1 MGLGNVV
8 RRHMGACALLAVVT
22 VAAIVAAHCYLQ
34 ARSDAR
40 ERAAREVRDEYL
52 ALFAVSDSDS
62 SPLQIDVVR
71 TDEWG
76 NEVAGVVMDDRSRA
90 LLRVAA
96 EAYNADPSTT
106 LEVDPDDLER
116 AYREDALETFNDD
129 PSRNAALALWLWMAR
144 PADLVYAGDTYD
156 DGGHIL
162 EVGGT
167 DANSG
172 GAYSNIE
179 FCENKMDGLS
189 DSMNMRFRWE
199 GR

>member
-1 MGLGNVV
+1 MGPGNVV
-8 RRHMGACALLAVVT
+8 RRHAGACALL
-22 VAAIVAAHCYLQ
+22 VAAIVAVAVAAHCCLQ

-40 ERAAREVRDEYL
+40 EQAAREVRDERAMVYGVTDL
-52 ALFAVSDSDS
+52 
-62 SPLQIDVVR
+62 SPLLQVDVAG

-116 AYREDALETFNDD
+116 AYREDALETFGGD
-129 PSRNAALALWLWMAR
+129 PSRDAALALWLWMAR
-144 PADLVYAGDTYD
+144 PADLVYVRDTYD

-167 DANSG
+167 DANSE

-179 FCENKMDGLS
+179 FCRAKMDGLS

-199 GR
+199 DQ

>member
-1 MGLGNVV
+1 MGPGNVV
-8 RRHMGACALLAVVT
+8 RRHAGACALL
-22 VAAIVAAHCYLQ
+22 VAAIVAVAVAAHCCLQ
-34 ARSDAR
+34 ACSDAR
-40 ERAAREVRDEYL
+40 EQAAREVRDERAMVYGVTDL
-52 ALFAVSDSDS
+52 
-62 SPLQIDVVR
+62 SPLLQVDVVR

-96 EAYNADPSTT
+96 EAYNADPSAT

-116 AYREDALETFNDD
+116 AYREDALETFGGD
-129 PSRNAALALWLWMAR
+129 PSRDAALALWLWMAR
-144 PADLVYAGDTYD
+144 PADLVYVRDTYD

-167 DANSG
+167 DANSE

-179 FCENKMDGLS
+179 FCRAKMDGLS

-199 GR
+199 DQ

>member
-1 MGLGNVV
+1 MGPGNVV
-8 RRHMGACALLAVVT
+8 RRHAGACALL
-22 VAAIVAAHCYLQ
+22 VAAIVAVAVAAHCCLQ

-40 ERAAREVRDEYL
+40 EQAAREVRDERAMVYGVTDL
-52 ALFAVSDSDS
+52 
-62 SPLQIDVVR
+62 SPLLQVDVAG

-116 AYREDALETFNDD
+116 AYREDALETFGGD
-129 PSRNAALALWLWMAR
+129 PSRDAALALWLWMAR

-167 DANSG
+167 DANSE
-172 GAYSNIE
+172 GAYSSIE
-179 FCENKMDGLS
+179 FCRAKMDGLS

-199 GR
+199 DQ

>member
-1 MGLGNVV
+1 MGPGNVV
-8 RRHMGACALLAVVT
+8 RRHAGACALLV
-22 VAAIVAAHCYLQ
+22 VAAVAVAVAAHCCLQ
-34 ARSDAR
+34 ARSAAR
-40 ERAAREVRDEYL
+40 EQAAREVRDERAMVYGVTDL
-52 ALFAVSDSDS
+52 
-62 SPLQIDVVR
+62 SPLLQVDVAG

-116 AYREDALETFNDD
+116 AYREDALETFGGD
-129 PSRNAALALWLWMAR
+129 PSQDAALALWLWMAR
-144 PADLVYAGDTYD
+144 PADLVYVRDTYD

-167 DANSG
+167 DANSE

-179 FCENKMDGLS
+179 FCRAKMDGLS

-199 GR
+199 DQ

>member
-1 MGLGNVV
+1 MGPGNVV
-8 RRHMGACALLAVVT
+8 RRHAGACALL
-22 VAAIVAAHCYLQ
+22 VAAIVAVAVAAHCCLQ

-40 ERAAREVRDEYL
+40 EQAAREVRDERAMVYGVTDL
-52 ALFAVSDSDS
+52 
-62 SPLQIDVVR
+62 SPLQVDVVR

-116 AYREDALETFNDD
+116 AYREDALETFGGD
-129 PSRNAALALWLWMAR
+129 PSRDAALALWLWMAR
-144 PADLVYAGDTYD
+144 PADLVYVRDTYD

-167 DANSG
+167 DANSE

-179 FCENKMDGLS
+179 FCRAKMDGLS

-199 GR
+199 DQ

>member
-1 MGLGNVV
+1 MGPGGFV
-8 RRHMGACALLAVVT
+8 RRHAVACALL
-22 VAAIVAAHCYLQ
+22 VAAIVAVAAAAHCCLQ

-40 ERAAREVRDEYL
+40 EQAAREVRDEYL

-106 LEVDPDDLER
+106 LEVDPDGLER
-116 AYREDALETFNDD
+116 AYREDALETFGGD
-129 PSRNAALALWLWMAR
+129 PSRDAAFALWLWMAR
-144 PADLVYAGDTYD
+144 PADLVYAGDDPVTGARAGD
-156 DGGHIL
+156 
-162 EVGGT
+162 
-167 DANSG
+167 DANVSG
-172 GAYSNIE
+172 GMTNLQ
-179 FCENKMDGLS
+179 FCNSRMYGSSLVA
-189 DSMNMRFRWE
+189 NMRFRWE
-199 GR
+199 DQ